1 MLLCMYVSIYFYFA
15 HVITIITLI
24 SFISLY
30 FFANHFRGPLFRC
43 FFFFVIFSGDEMYE
57 EQGKLSSGVLVA
69 TVDAA
74 AVM

>member
-1 MLLCMYVSIYFYFA
+1 MYVCKYIFLFCSRNNDNNA
-15 HVITIITLI
+15 
-24 SFISLY
+24 Y
-30 FFANHFRGPLFRC
+30 FFHFFILFCQPLPRSPLPL